1 MFPPEADAIARIRER
16 CMENGLI
23 LLARRVAGGRY
34 GEWLMVCP
42 PLIIDE
48 AQIAE
53 LVGGFR
59 KALLSFRDQA
69 VRVTA

>member
-1 MFPPEADAIARIRER
+1 
-16 CMENGLI
+16 MENGLI
-23 LLARRVAGGRY
+23 LLARKVAGGRY

-48 AQIAE
+48 AQIEE

-59 KALLSFRDQA
+59 KALLSFRNEVA
-69 VRVTA
+69 RVRA